1 MKISKEQKLYAQA
14 MEHALDVVKKGGEE
28 ELEREVRYRQSRPVP
43 LNVNRMELITTA
55 RGFASEELMIVATA
69 MADTIANHLK
79 LPPSVT
85 LDYLIQFNKRVE
97 EFHKDPDL
105 FKKVNKKLE
114 SDYGMNETL
123 KKFNM
128 DEE

>member
-1 MKISKEQKLYAQA
+1 MKISKEQKIYAQA
-14 MEHALDVVKKGGEE
+14 MEHALDVVKKDGAE

-43 LNVNRMELITTA
+43 LNVNRMELITVA
-55 RGFASEELMIVATA
+55 RGFASDELMIVATA
-69 MADTIANHLK
+69 MADTIANYLK

-97 EFHKDPDL
+97 EFHKDPEL

-114 SDYGMNETL
+114 SDYAMNETL